1 MQGWLTAALDYIPRW
16 LEHQM
21 RQSEQPGCAIAVAHR
36 GKVVLERAFGH
47 ANLATGEALTPRHR
61 FRVASHSKTFTAAGI
76 LKLRE
81 ADRLRLDDPVGRHVD
96 GLHPKVAAATIGQL
110 LSHSAGLIRDGLDA
124 GQWQDRRPYLDEAE
138 LRAALAEPPVLPA
151 GTRFK
156 YSNHGFGLLGLVI
169 ERVTGKPYRE
179 WIARTI
185 VARAGLEE
193 TVPDMPVPGNMI
205 PGGAPMVA
213 GHSGKLPLGRRV
225 VVPGTND
232 TRALSAATGFV
243 STAGDL
249 ARFFASLD
257 PAVRR
262 SVLKPESRRE
272 MVRRHWREEHSSL
285 ARHYGLGTI
294 LGRVGDWEW
303 FGHAGGF
310 QSCIS
315 RTVVLP
321 GRDLAISVL
330 TNAVDGYA
338 HQWSDGIV
346 HILRGFAKRGAP
358 TAKTRDWTGRWWG
371 LWGSTDLVPVRD
383 HVLICNPGLLNPLQ
397 DAGEIAV
404 TGPDAGTIRL
414 AGGFANH
421 GERARLVRD
430 GAGEVAEVWLG
441 GGKWLPEAAMAAEM
455 VRRYGG

>member
-16 LEHQM
+16 IGHQM
-21 RQSEQPGCAIAVAHR
+21 RLSEQPGCALAVAYR
-36 GKVVLERAFGH
+36 GKIVLEQAFGH
-47 ANLATGEALTPRHR
+47 ANLATGERLTPRHR
-61 FRVASHSKTFTAAGI
+61 FRVASHSKTFTATGI

-81 ADRLRLDDPVGRHVD
+81 ADRLRLDDPVGRYVD
-96 GLHPKVAAATIGQL
+96 GLHPDVAAATVGQL
-110 LSHSAGLIRDGLDA
+110 LSHSAGLIRDGTDA

-151 GTRFK
+151 STRFK

-169 ERVTGKPYRE
+169 ERVTGQPYRQ
-179 WIARTI
+179 WIRRT
-185 VARAGLEE
+185 VVDRASLGE
-193 TVPDMPVPGNMI
+193 TVPDMPVPHD
-205 PGGAPMVA
+205 APMVS
-213 GHSGKLPLGRRV
+213 GHSGKLPLDRRLQ
-225 VVPGTND
+225 VPGTND

-243 STAGDL
+243 STAADL

-257 PAVRR
+257 PAARR

-272 MVRRHWREEHSSL
+272 MVRRQWHDAHSSL
-285 ARHYGLGTI
+285 DRHYGLGVI
-294 LGRVGDWEW
+294 LGKVGDWEW

-321 GRDLAISVL
+321 GRDLAVSVL

-338 HQWSDGIV
+338 HQFSDGAV
-346 HILRGFAKRGAP
+346 QILRGYEKRGAP
-358 TAKTRDWTGRWWG
+358 TARTRDWSGRWWT
-371 LWGSTDLVPVRD
+371 LWGAVDLVPVRD
-383 HVLICNPGLLNPLQ
+383 HVLICSPGLLNPLL

-404 TGPDAGTIRL
+404 TGIDEGRIRL

-421 GERARLVRD
+421 GETARLVRGGD
-430 GAGEVAEVWLG
+430 GSVAEVWLG
-441 GGKWLPEAAMAAEM
+441 GTKLLPETAIAAELAG
-455 VRRYGG
+455 RYGG